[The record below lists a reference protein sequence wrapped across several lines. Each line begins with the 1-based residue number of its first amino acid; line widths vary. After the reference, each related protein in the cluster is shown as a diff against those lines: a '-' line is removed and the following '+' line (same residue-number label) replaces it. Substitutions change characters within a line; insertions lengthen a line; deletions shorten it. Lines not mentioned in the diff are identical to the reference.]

1 MKQNQNPNKDTVFFP
16 DKKIGLH
23 YSLYLVI
30 GSVSLFASLVALN
43 TGYQGLI
50 WSYSTRY
57 VVNTFTLAFALFLAG
72 IMLVI
77 ASVRTLQ
84 KKKSAQIFGFAG
96 LGFLVAYSAFVL
108 FIDPYIA
115 YTLTYILALL
125 VLFAVIVIGMI
136 FIIQKKHP

>member
-1 MKQNQNPNKDTVFFP
+1 MKQNPNPSKDTTFIP
-16 DKKIGLH
+16 DKKIGLQ

-57 VVNTFTLAFALFLAG
+57 VVNTFALAFALFLAG

-77 ASVRTLQ
+77 ACVRILQ

-96 LGFLVAYSAFVL
+96 LGFLVAYAVFVL
-108 FIDPYIA
+108 IIDPYIA

-125 VLFAVIVIGMI
+125 VLFAVILIGMI

>member
-1 MKQNQNPNKDTVFFP
+1 MKQNPNHSMDATFIH
-16 DKKIGLH
+16 DKKIVLQ

-30 GSVSLFASLVALN
+30 GSVSLFSSLVALN

-77 ASVRTLQ
+77 ASVRLLQ
-84 KKKSAQIFGFAG
+84 ARKSAQVFGFAG
-96 LGFLVAYSAFVL
+96 LGFLCAYSVFVL

-115 YTLTYILALL
+115 YTLVYILALL
-125 VLFAVIVIGMI
+125 VCFAVVLIGMI

>member
-1 MKQNQNPNKDTVFFP
+1 MKQNPNPSKDTIFLP
-16 DKKIGLH
+16 DKKIGLQ

-50 WSYSTRY
+50 WSYSIRY
-57 VVNTFTLAFALFLAG
+57 VINTFTLAFALFLAG

-77 ASVRTLQ
+77 ACVRILQ

-96 LGFLVAYSAFVL
+96 LGFLVAYSVFVL
-108 FIDPYIA
+108 IIDPYIA

-125 VLFAVIVIGMI
+125 VLFAIILIGMI
-136 FIIQKKHP
+136 FIIQKKHH